1 MKLRVLHKNLT
12 FKHTHRRY
20 KMFNTAT
27 YAFIDGVSDFKKK
40 FVEQT
45 VQHEGIKTAM
55 NTFVDAQTKYTKAA
69 ADAGMQSA
77 MALGMIFTSKDFYTE
92 MGDQFKAMV
101 PAFNTAKSAKSTK
114 IK

>member
-1 MKLRVLHKNLT
+1 
-12 FKHTHRRY
+12 
-20 KMFNTAT
+20 MFNTAT

-45 VQHEGIKTAM
+45 VQHDGIKTAL
-55 NTFVDAQTKYTKAA
+55 NGFIDAQTKYTKSA

-101 PAFNTAKSAKSTK
+101 PALNTKKAKAK
-114 IK
+114 

>member
-27 YAFIDGVSDFKKK
+27 YAFIDGVSDFKKQ

-45 VQHEGIKTAM
+45 VQHDGIKNAL
-55 NTFVDAQTKYTKAA
+55 NGFIDAQSKYTKSA
-69 ADAGMQSA
+69 ADAGMQSM

-101 PAFNTAKSAKSTK
+101 PAFKTNKTKAK
-114 IK
+114 

>member
-1 MKLRVLHKNLT
+1 MKLGVLHKNSI

-45 VQHEGIKTAM
+45 VQHDGIKTAL
-55 NTFVDAQTKYTKAA
+55 NGFVDAQAKYTKAA

-77 MALGMIFTSKDFYTE
+77 MALGMIFTSKDFYTQLA
-92 MGDQFKAMV
+92 DQYKAMV
-101 PAFNTAKSAKSTK
+101 PAFNTAKSKAK
-114 IK
+114 

>member
-1 MKLRVLHKNLT
+1 
-12 FKHTHRRY
+12 
-20 KMFNTAT
+20 MFNTAT

-45 VQHEGIKTAM
+45 VQHEGIKTAL
-55 NTFVDAQTKYTKAA
+55 TGFVDAQSKYTKAA
-69 ADAGMQSA
+69 ADAGMQSM

-101 PAFNTAKSAKSTK
+101 PAFNQKKAK
-114 IK
+114 

>member
-1 MKLRVLHKNLT
+1 
-12 FKHTHRRY
+12 
-20 KMFNTAT
+20 MFNTAT

-55 NTFVDAQTKYTKAA
+55 NSFVDAQTKYTKQA
-69 ADAGMQSA
+69 ADAGMQSM

-92 MGDQFKAMV
+92 MGDQFKTMV
-101 PAFNTAKSAKSTK
+101 SAFNTKKAKK
-114 IK
+114 

>member
-1 MKLRVLHKNLT
+1 
-12 FKHTHRRY
+12 
-20 KMFNTAT
+20 MFNTAT

-55 NTFVDAQTKYTKAA
+55 NTFVDAQSKYTKAA

-77 MALGMIFTSKDFYTE
+77 MALGMIFTSKDFYTQLA
-92 MGDQFKAMV
+92 DQYKAMV
-101 PAFNTAKSAKSTK
+101 PVFNTAKTAKSAKAK
-114 IK
+114 

>member
-1 MKLRVLHKNLT
+1 
-12 FKHTHRRY
+12 
-20 KMFNTAT
+20 MFNTAT

-55 NTFVDAQTKYTKAA
+55 NTFVDAQSKYTKAA
-69 ADAGMQSA
+69 ADAGMQSM

-92 MGDQFKAMV
+92 MGNHYKAMV
-101 PAFNTAKSAKSTK
+101 PAFNTAKSTKAK
-114 IK
+114 

>member
-40 FVEQT
+40 LVEQT

-55 NTFVDAQTKYTKAA
+55 NSFVDAQSKYTKAA

-77 MALGMIFTSKDFYTE
+77 MALGMIFTSKDFYTQLA
-92 MGDQFKAMV
+92 DQYKAMV
-101 PAFNTAKSAKSTK
+101 PSFNQKKAK
-114 IK
+114 

>member
-1 MKLRVLHKNLT
+1 MKLGVLHKNSI

-27 YAFIDGVSDFKKK
+27 YAFIDSVTDLKKQ

-45 VQHEGIKTAM
+45 VQHEGIKNAL
-55 NTFVDAQTKYTKAA
+55 NGFVDAQSKYTKAA
-69 ADAGMQSA
+69 ADAGMQS
-77 MALGMIFTSKDFYTE
+77 MMSLGMIFTSKDFYTE

-101 PAFNTAKSAKSTK
+101 PAFKTNKTKAK
-114 IK
+114 

>member
-1 MKLRVLHKNLT
+1 MKLQVLHKNLT

-55 NTFVDAQTKYTKAA
+55 NTFVDAQSKYTKAA
-69 ADAGMQSA
+69 ADAGMQS
-77 MALGMIFTSKDFYTE
+77 MMSLGMIFTSKDFYTE

-101 PAFNTAKSAKSTK
+101 PAFNVKKAKK
-114 IK
+114 

>member
-12 FKHTHRRY
+12 LKHTHRRY

-55 NTFVDAQTKYTKAA
+55 NTFVDAQSKYTKAA
-69 ADAGMQSA
+69 ADAGMQSM

-101 PAFNTAKSAKSTK
+101 PAFNQKKAK
-114 IK
+114 